1 MDRKNRNRGFMQ
13 LEVWQNSVGL
23 FVMLT
28 KKLKILPY
36 ELNKSKMNTLDAS
49 HSVLRNIAE
58 GYCRRSLKEY
68 LLYLNV
74 ALGSCGELNSSMI
87 AYHRAGLI
95 SDDDFETFDS
105 LHFKIENQLLK
116 LIGSLQSKLISGENH
131 ETSSTK

>member
-1 MDRKNRNRGFMQ
+1 MQ
-13 LEVWQNSVGL
+13 LEVWQNSVDL

-74 ALGSCGELNSSMI
+74 ALGSCGELSSSMV

-105 LHFKIENQLLK
+105 LHFKIENQLIK